1 MAGSYV
7 VAVEGLSGLESLED
21 LPDNILLAARRAV
34 NKTADRSRAR
44 SAREIRNQV
53 NFPASY
59 VSGQRGRLK
68 IAKKASGRDLE
79 AIIRGR
85 ERPTS
90 LAQFVTAGK
99 LGGKGGVS
107 VAVKPGV
114 TKRMPRAFLIKL
126 RAGNASIDTR
136 FNLGL
141 AIRLRP
147 GESIRN
153 KSSFV
158 RLQQNLYLLYGP
170 SVNQVFEAVAGDE
183 APNASNF
190 LEQEFLRLL
199 DL

>member
-1 MAGSYV
+1 MAGAYV
-7 VAVEGLSGLESLED
+7 VAVEGLSGLESLET
-21 LPDNILLAARRAV
+21 LPDRVLVAARRAV
-34 NKTADRSRAR
+34 NKTADRTKVR

-59 VSGQRGRLK
+59 VSGQRGRLNVT
-68 IAKKASGRDLE
+68 KKAQGADLE
-79 AIIRGR
+79 AIIKGR

-99 LGGKGGVS
+99 IGGKTGVS
-107 VAVKPGV
+107 VAVKPGSSR
-114 TKRMPRAFLIKL
+114 RMPRAFLIKL

-141 AIRLRP
+141 AMRLKP

-153 KSSFV
+153 KTNFV
-158 RLQQNLYLLYGP
+158 RLQGNLYLLYGP
-170 SVNQVFEAVAGDE
+170 SVNQVFATVAGDE
-183 APNASNF
+183 APAASTF